1 MDRLLRLGAT
11 GGRTGNSDQTLS
23 AGDGPVVDTAEQVC
37 ISSLALLKMLKHGR
51 AGVPMEVMGLML
63 GEFVDD
69 YTVTV
74 IDVFAMPQSGT
85 GVSVEAV
92 DPVFQ
97 AKMLDMLKQT
107 GRPEMVVG
115 WYHSH
120 PGFGCWLSSVDIN
133 TQQSFEA
140 LSERAVAVVVD
151 PIQSVKGKVIIDA
164 FRLMSPNVLLLGQEP
179 RQVTSNLGHLRKPSV
194 QALVHGLNRHYY
206 SITINYRKNEL
217 EQKMLLNLHKTS
229 WISGLTLE
237 DYNEHSQKNQKTVK
251 EICDLTKTYKK
262 SLDDEENMTPE
273 QLAVKNVG
281 KVDPKRHL
289 EEHVSS
295 LMSSNVVQCL
305 GAMLDSVVFK

>member
-1 MDRLLRLGAT
+1 MDRLLRLG
-11 GGRTGNSDQTLS
+11 GLGRTGNVDQALPT
-23 AGDGPVVDTAEQVC
+23 GDGPVVDTAERVC

-97 AKMLDMLKQT
+97 AKMLEMLKQT

-179 RQVTSNLGHLRKPSV
+179 RQITSNLGHLQKPSV

-251 EICDLTKTYKK
+251 EVSELTKTYKK
-262 SLDDEENMTPE
+262 SLDDEENMTAQ

-281 KVDPKRHL
+281 KLDPKRHL